1 MNPSKNWLS
10 EQENSS
16 ECWDISPER
25 LGAMSPAE
33 LAEALEQAL
42 ETMTEHT
49 YDPKVISA
57 YLDALDRKTPMPECP
72 DAGTAYAA
80 FQRKVQSLAAKQN
93 EPVRLSRTL
102 RKGLTAALIA
112 ACLFGS
118 MAAAQAAGFDVF
130 GAIAHWTDSV
140 FSFGTEPIADPAH
153 NPSGRADTPE
163 QVIPPEFEE
172 LQEWFDQQNIP
183 LYVPEIPRDYEAEE
197 PMLYVDP
204 KTSCMEYLVEY
215 INGENYVIFGIT
227 QNKGQPKTIYEKDT
241 NDVEIYE
248 YNGIEHYIFRNNS
261 VSKALWITENIE
273 YNLSASFSVEELKN
287 LIHTMYL
294 LRSR

>member
-172 LQEWFDQQNIP
+172 LQSLLSEQNIV
-183 LYVPEIPRDYEAEE
+183 LRVPTIPEGFEVEDC
-197 PMLYVDP
+197 MLYINP
-204 KTSCMEYLVEY
+204 KNLCVEFSIEYE
-215 INGENYVIFGIT
+215 NSGEYVIFGVT
-227 QNKGQPKTIYEKDT
+227 QNKDQPKIVYEKDL

-248 YNGIEHYIFRNNS
+248 YNGVKHYIFSNNGDLNAS
-261 VSKALWITENIE
+261 WVVEDLE
-273 YNLSASFSVEELKN
+273 YSLVLNTSANEIKS
-287 LIHTMYL
+287 LIRSMY
-294 LRSR
+294 